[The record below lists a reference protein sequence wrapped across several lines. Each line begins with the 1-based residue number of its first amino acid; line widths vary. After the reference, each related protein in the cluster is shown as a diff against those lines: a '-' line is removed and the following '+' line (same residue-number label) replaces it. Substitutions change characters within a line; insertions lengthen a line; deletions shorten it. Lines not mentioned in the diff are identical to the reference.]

1 MEVVQFDNLARHDG
15 AFLDKLLQQ
24 TRDQVGRGVVV
35 LFFVAAVE
43 VYDRDI
49 LPFDGLL
56 EVIYNR

>member
-1 MEVVQFDNLARHDG
+1 MDE
-15 AFLDKLLQQ
+15 LLQQ

-35 LFFVAAVE
+35 LFFVAAIE

-49 LPFDGLL
+49 LPFDRLL